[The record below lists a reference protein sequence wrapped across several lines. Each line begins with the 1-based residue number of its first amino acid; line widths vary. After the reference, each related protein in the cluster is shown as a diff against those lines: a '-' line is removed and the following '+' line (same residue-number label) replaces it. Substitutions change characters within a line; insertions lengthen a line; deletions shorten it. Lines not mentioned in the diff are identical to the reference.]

1 MNNANP
7 RLLAE
12 LTWPAIESLVAS
24 GEQLCLLPV
33 GATEQH
39 GRHLPCSTDTE
50 IATAICNEA
59 SRRTGVPVL
68 PALAI
73 GSSQAH
79 TTKWP
84 GTLSLSPRLV
94 VEVLVEIARWVKA
107 SGFTKLL
114 IVNAHVGNVGPVRVA
129 VDEIRHA
136 SELRVGW
143 VNWYELT
150 RDVAGAVSADADD
163 WHANAAET
171 SLMLH
176 LRPELV
182 DRGEIRD
189 DPDRT
194 ADLLFSYTVAE
205 TSVDGL
211 TGAPSRGTADE
222 GARLLEA
229 TATALAA
236 RIERARDERPP
247 PLIPLKE
254 G

>member
-1 MNNANP
+1 MKSESP

-12 LTWPAIESLVAS
+12 LNWPAVADLVAG
-24 GEQLCLLPV
+24 GEELCLLPV

-39 GRHLPCSTDTE
+39 GRHLPLSTDTE
-50 IATAICNEA
+50 IVTAVCHGA
-59 SRRTGVPVL
+59 SRTTGVPVL
-68 PALAI
+68 PTLSIA
-73 GSSQAH
+73 SSQAH
-79 TTKWP
+79 STIWP
-84 GTLSLSPRLV
+84 GTLSLGPRLLIDIV
-94 VEVLVEIARWVKA
+94 VELSRWIRA

-114 IVNAHVGNVGPVRVA
+114 IVNGHVGNTAPLKVA

-136 SELRVGW
+136 GAPRVGF

-150 RDVAGAVSADADD
+150 PEIDAAVRSDADD
-163 WHANAAET
+163 WHAHAAET
-171 SLMLH
+171 SVMLH

-182 DRGEIRD
+182 DRAEIRD

-194 ADLLFSYTVAE
+194 GNLVFSYTVAE

-211 TGAPSRGTADE
+211 TGSPSRGTAAE

-229 TATALAA
+229 AVAALAE
-236 RIERARDERPP
+236 RVERARREKP
-247 PLIPLKE
+247 PLPPR